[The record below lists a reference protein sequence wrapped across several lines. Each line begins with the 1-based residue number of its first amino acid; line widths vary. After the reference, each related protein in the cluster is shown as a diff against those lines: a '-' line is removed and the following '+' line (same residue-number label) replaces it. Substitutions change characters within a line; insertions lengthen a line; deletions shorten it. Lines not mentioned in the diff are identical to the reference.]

1 MPLFLYCRSSERARY
16 ISRAKT
22 VPRETGIEFPTRRS
36 TSLWLVKWRLI
47 AELQEPYA
55 QSCSPNSRVLVL
67 EMRRS
72 SLTSLR

>member
-16 ISRAKT
+16 ISRGKT

-47 AELQEPYA
+47 VELQI
-55 QSCSPNSRVLVL
+55 
-67 EMRRS
+67 
-72 SLTSLR
+72 LRTVVFTELKSARA